1 MTRWEVRH
9 NQRMKRRFSRL
20 LPLLGVVILVVFSSA
35 IVTAAVT
42 TTSDT
47 SYNGTQS
54 DSDQAIEI
62 TYTVSPEGGTI
73 NNMTVNFDS
82 TSQTFIQ
89 SNSFSFTVSP
99 GGADIN
105 VESRQGYRFFIQEIE
120 PNEEVTF
127 VFEVYPKTIK
137 QEEIDAASV
146 QMDYIQNGQD
156 LSDSETVTANMSSSP
171 WFELQ
176 AAEETIDQQESE
188 LQQVSLVG
196 QMTDIAF
203 LGGIVVGLVGVGFGT
218 YSWRRRMSERADLK
232 REHAANL
239 ESLAERMEKT
249 SDGKKLNNEA
259 EDIRADL
266 ESSGDRGTSG
276 DDW

>member
-1 MTRWEVRH
+1 M
-9 NQRMKRRFSRL
+9 
-20 LPLLGVVILVVFSSA
+20 GVVILVLFSSA

-42 TTSDT
+42 TNSDT

-54 DSDQAIEI
+54 NSDQAIEI

-73 NNMTVNFDS
+73 NNMTMKFDS

-105 VESRQGYRFFIQEIE
+105 VESRQGNRFFIQEIE

-146 QMDYIQNGQD
+146 QMDYIQNGQE

-171 WFELQ
+171 WFEFQ
-176 AAEETIDQQESE
+176 AAEERINRQESE

-196 QMTDIAF
+196 QITDVAF
-203 LGGIVVGLVGVGFGT
+203 LGGIVVGLVGIGFGI
-218 YSWRRRMSERADLK
+218 YSWQRRKSERAELK

-259 EDIRADL
+259 EDVRADL
-266 ESSGDRGTSG
+266 ESSGSGGTW
-276 DDW
+276 DDL

>member
-1 MTRWEVRH
+1 MT
-9 NQRMKRRFSRL
+9 RRFSRL
-20 LPLLGVVILVVFSSA
+20 LPLMGVVILVVFSSA

-42 TTSDT
+42 TTSDA

-54 DSDQAIEI
+54 NSDQAIET

-73 NNMTVNFDS
+73 NNMTVDFDS

-105 VESRQGYRFFIQEIE
+105 VESRQGNRFFIQEIE

-137 QEEIDAASV
+137 QEEIDVASV
-146 QMDYIQNGQD
+146 QIDYIQNGQD
-156 LSDSETVTANMSSSP
+156 LSDSETVTANMSSSL

-176 AAEETIDQQESE
+176 AAEERINQQESE

-196 QMTDIAF
+196 QITDIAF
-203 LGGIVVGLVGVGFGT
+203 LGGIVVGLIGIGFGT
-218 YSWRRRMSERADLK
+218 YSWQRRKSERSELK

-259 EDIRADL
+259 EDVRADL
-266 ESSGDRGTSG
+266 ESSGGG

>member
-1 MTRWEVRH
+1 MT
-9 NQRMKRRFSRL
+9 RRFSRM

-105 VESRQGYRFFIQEIE
+105 VESRQGNRFFIQEIE

-176 AAEETIDQQESE
+176 AAEETINQQESE

-196 QMTDIAF
+196 QITDIAF
-203 LGGIVVGLVGVGFGT
+203 LGGIVIGLVGIGFGT
-218 YSWRRRMSERADLK
+218 YSWRRRKSERAELK

-266 ESSGDRGTSG
+266 ESSGDGGTSG